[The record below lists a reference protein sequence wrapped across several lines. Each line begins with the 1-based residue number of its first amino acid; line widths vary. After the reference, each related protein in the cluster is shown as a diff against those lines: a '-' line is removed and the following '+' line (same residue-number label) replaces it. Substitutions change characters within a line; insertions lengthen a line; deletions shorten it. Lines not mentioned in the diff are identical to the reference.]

1 MNKATERAIE
11 QVYSMVFNK
20 IYNKTRLAKLAKG
33 LRIEIL
39 KAASTLSSSSVYNEF
54 AKKFSVELAKKGL
67 NKEKGLWRKYYRA
80 AKKLGYIALD
90 KTWTQFEAEQLA
102 KAVRHNFDLI
112 KSIPTAT
119 LKILEHKYT
128 STLIEEVAKG
138 KLTRGSFERQLK
150 SHGHKNAKL
159 IARTESAKLQTAIT
173 ENRAKDLG
181 SVAYIWK
188 SSNDKRTRPSHKQ
201 MNGVVVLWRNS
212 DLEKPL
218 LDGMYGHAGEFPN
231 CRCDPQPIFDETDLD
246 KSRYNLYDYRE
257 HKIINVSKKELLDI
271 LEKGY
276 LT

>member
-1 MNKATERAIE
+1 MNKATEREIE
-11 QVYSMVFNK
+11 KIYNKVFNK
-20 IYNKTRLAKLAKG
+20 IYSKGRLASLSKG

-39 KAASTLSSSSVYNEF
+39 KAASSLSASKAYNEF
-54 AKKFSVELAKKGL
+54 AKKFAIELSKKGL
-67 NKEKGLWRKYYRA
+67 TKERGLWRKYYRA
-80 AKKLGYIALD
+80 AKKLGYIALH
-90 KTWTQFEAEQLA
+90 KTWVAFEAEQLS
-102 KAVRHNFDLI
+102 KAVHHNFTLI
-112 KSIPTAT
+112 KSIPEYT
-119 LKILEHKYT
+119 LKILEHRYT

-138 KLTRGSFERQLK
+138 KLSRGSFERELK

-181 SVAYIWK
+181 STAYIWK

-201 MNGVVVLWRNS
+201 MNGVVVLWRES

-257 HKIINVSKKELLDI
+257 HKIINVSKSELLDI
-271 LEKGY
+271 LKKGSID
-276 LT
+276 